1 MNIAELAIRKRTIT
15 VVLCLVLL
23 FAGAYTFLHLGRLED
38 PEFTIKEALVITPYP
53 GATSVEVEQE
63 VTDKIEIAVQQLP
76 QLDRVDSKS
85 ERGLSIVTVHIKDQY
100 GKETL
105 PQVWD
110 ELRRKIHD
118 VQPDLPPGAGPSEV
132 QDDYGDVYGIFLGI
146 TGDGYT
152 LAELEEYAKELRK
165 KLLLVKDVAK
175 VELFAQRHEVV
186 YVEMSTNRMSQ
197 LGIPPMRVLEALQG
211 QNSAADA
218 GRVRV
223 GPEYLPLDP
232 TGQYTSVKQME
243 NQVLRGSTAEKVIRV
258 RDVAQI
264 KRGYLEPSRLNM
276 RLNGKPAVGLGIS
289 IVSGGNVVDM
299 GRAVKKK
306 LQQITRTAPV
316 GMEVGIV
323 SYQSD
328 GVSRAVDSFLINLLE
343 ALAIVF
349 LVLLIFMGWRSSLV
363 IGSILLLTIGG
374 TFVAMWL
381 WGIDLQR
388 TSLGALI
395 LALGML
401 VDNAIVVT
409 EGILIKTSQGKN
421 PVQAAVDTVKQTALP
436 LLGAT
441 VVAVMAFASIGL
453 SDDATGEYCRSLFQ
467 VMLIS
472 LGLSW
477 ILAVTATPLF
487 CVALLKPSK
496 KSEKPEGSD
505 PYRGVIY
512 RVYRKV
518 LGGALRF
525 RWLTVLLMA
534 ALLAASIYSFKYVQK
549 SFFPDSTRPQFV
561 VDCWMNQGDHIQE
574 TDKLVKKLETFLLKQ
589 KDITSVASFVGQG
602 SMRFALTLQPEKPN
616 PSFAQLM
623 VSVDDY
629 TKVPEL
635 QKKVRDYALANCP
648 QAQIFTRKFLL
659 GPGAP
664 GKIRARFS
672 GPDPAVL
679 RELAGK
685 AEAIMAQNEN
695 AKDIRTDW
703 RQRTKVVRPLFSPVE
718 AERTGI
724 NRPQVATALKAAF
737 EGKIAGVYREG
748 DKLLPIIARSP
759 LSERKDIK
767 NINNLQIFSPV
778 AGRMIPL
785 RQVISGVRTTFED
798 PIVRRRNRTRTLT
811 VICDPGKGTADTLLS
826 QLKPKIENLKLPTGY
841 ELEWGGEYEDSKD
854 SQDSLFNNVPMPL
867 LVMVLSVIML
877 FNAVRQPIIIFLC
890 VPLSVIGVTAGL
902 LLTKLPFGFM
912 ALLGLMSLSGM
923 LIKNAIVLIDQ
934 IDLEAQQGKD
944 LFSAISDAS
953 VSRVRPV
960 TMAAVT
966 TVLGMIPLA
975 FDAFFNSMAVSIM
988 SGLAFATI
996 LTLFVVPVLYAILF
1010 KAPRKPSR

>member
-1 MNIAELAIRKRTIT
+1 
-15 VVLCLVLL
+15 
-23 FAGAYTFLHLGRLED
+23 
-38 PEFTIKEALVITPYP
+38 
-53 GATSVEVEQE
+53 
-63 VTDKIEIAVQQLP
+63 
-76 QLDRVDSKS
+76 
-85 ERGLSIVTVHIKDQY
+85 
-100 GKETL
+100 
-105 PQVWD
+105 
-110 ELRRKIHD
+110 
-118 VQPDLPPGAGPSEV
+118 
-132 QDDYGDVYGIFLGI
+132 
-146 TGDGYT
+146 
-152 LAELEEYAKELRK
+152 
-165 KLLLVKDVAK
+165 
-175 VELFAQRHEVV
+175 
-186 YVEMSTNRMSQ
+186 
-197 LGIPPMRVLEALQG
+197 
-211 QNSAADA
+211 
-218 GRVRV
+218 
-223 GPEYLPLDP
+223 
-232 TGQYTSVKQME
+232 
-243 NQVLRGSTAEKVIRV
+243 
-258 RDVAQI
+258 VAQI
-264 KRGYLEPSRLNM
+264 KREYLEPSRLNM
-276 RLNGKPAVGLGIS
+276 RLNGQPAVGLGIS
-289 IVSGGNVVDM
+289 IVSSGNVVDM
-299 GRAVKKK
+299 GRAVKEK
-306 LQQITRTAPV
+306 LKQITQKAPV

-328 GVSRAVDSFLINLLE
+328 GVSRAVNSFLINLLE
-343 ALAIVF
+343 ALLIVF
-349 LVLLIFMGWRSSLV
+349 FVLLIFMGWRSSLV

-381 WGIDLQR
+381 WNIDLQR

-409 EGILIKTSQGKN
+409 EGILIKTGQGKDS
-421 PVQAAVDTVKQTALP
+421 VKAAGETVKQTALP

-487 CVALLKPSK
+487 CVTLLKPGK
-496 KSEKPEGSD
+496 KAKTHENTD
-505 PYRGVIY
+505 PYHGTIY
-512 RVYRKV
+512 RIYRKA

-525 RWLTVLLMA
+525 RWLTVLVMA
-534 ALLAASIYSFKYVQK
+534 ALLAGSVYSFKYVQK
-549 SFFPDSTRPQFV
+549 SFFPDSTRPQFI
-561 VDCWMNQGDHIQE
+561 VDCWMKQGDHIRE
-574 TDKLVKKLETFLLKQ
+574 TDKLAQELETFLLKQ
-589 KDITSVASFVGQG
+589 NHITSVASFVGQG

-629 TKVPEL
+629 TKIPEL
-635 QKKVRDYALANCP
+635 QKKVRDYARANCP

-672 GPDPAVL
+672 GPDPNRL
-679 RELAGK
+679 RELAAQAK
-685 AEAIMAQNEN
+685 SIMAENPN

-703 RQRTKVVRPLFSPVE
+703 RQRTKVIRPLFSPVE

-724 NRPQVATALKAAF
+724 NRPQVATALKSAF

-748 DKLLPIIARSP
+748 DKLLPIIVRSP
-759 LSERKDIK
+759 LSERKDIES
-767 NINNLQIFSPV
+767 INNIQIFSPV

-785 RQVISGVRTTFED
+785 RQVVSGIETTFED
-798 PIVRRRNRTRTLT
+798 PIVRRRNRMRTIT
-811 VICDPGKGTADTLLS
+811 VICDPAKGTADTLLS
-826 QLKPKIENLKLPTGY
+826 QLRPQIEALKLPAGY
-841 ELEWGGEYEDSKD
+841 KLEWGGEYEDSKD
-854 SQDSLFNNVPMPL
+854 SQESLFDNVPMPL
-867 LVMVLSVIML
+867 LIMILSVIML
-877 FNAVRQPIIIFLC
+877 FNALRQPVIIFLC

-902 LLTKLPFGFM
+902 LLTNLPFGFM

-934 IDLEAQQGKD
+934 IDLEAKQGKD

-996 LTLFVVPVLYAILF
+996 LTLFVVPVLYAIFF
-1010 KAPRKPSR
+1010 KAPRNPSR